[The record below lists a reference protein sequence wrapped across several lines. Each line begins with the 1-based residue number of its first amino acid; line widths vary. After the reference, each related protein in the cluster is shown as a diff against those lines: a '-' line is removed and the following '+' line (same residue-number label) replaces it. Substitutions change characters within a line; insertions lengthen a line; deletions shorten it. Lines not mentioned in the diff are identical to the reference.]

1 MGGVLLV
8 TGGARGIGA
17 ATVRLAAKQGYAV
30 AINYRE
36 RADAAEALAQEAADA
51 GVRAV
56 AVRADVADEAAVVR
70 MFETVDDALGPVTA
84 LVNSAGIGGGD
95 HRVADMPFAVLDEL
109 FRINVIGTML
119 CCREAVRR
127 MSTRLGFPDGGRG
140 GAIVNVSSMA
150 ATIGGRPRK
159 SHYAASKA
167 AVDAFTVGL
176 AKEVAAEG
184 IRVNSL
190 RPGVTLTDMT
200 AAVRDDPA
208 VRAGIADTIAMRRP
222 AEADEIARPI
232 LFLLSGEASFVS
244 GARLDASGGGF
255 TFGGHESEPGARG
268 REAQNRR

>member
-1 MGGVLLV
+1 M
-8 TGGARGIGA
+8 R
-17 ATVRLAAKQGYAV
+17 
-30 AINYRE
+30 
-36 RADAAEALAQEAADA
+36 A

-56 AVRADVADEAAVVR
+56 AVRADVSDEAAVVR
-70 MFETVDDALGPVTA
+70 MFETIDDVLGPVTA
-84 LVNSAGIGGGD
+84 LVNSAGVGGGD
-95 HRVADMPFAVLDEL
+95 HRVADMPFAALDEL
-109 FRINVIGTML
+109 FRVNVIGSML

-127 MSTRLGFPDGGRG
+127 TSARLGFPGGGRG

-184 IRVNSL
+184 IRVDSL

-200 AAVRDDPA
+200 AAVRDDPH
-208 VRAGIADTIAMRRP
+208 VRAGIADAIAMRRP

-232 LFLLSGEASFVS
+232 VFLPSGGASFIS
-244 GARLDASGGGF
+244 GARLDASGGGL
-255 TFGGHESEPGARG
+255 TFGGDASPDGAG
-268 REAQNRR
+268 DEEAPPPREG